1 MKRGAKLTP
10 MIARAITSDWH
21 IAIPSLAVY
30 KPRWLLRR
38 VGPLLVG
45 VCLDRD
51 SSGEIYKP
59 KFHAHCLCHSQ
70 SFIGLSLCKQ
80 LYNPRSGGPTF
91 VALHV
96 HNDRYRECASL
107 MISQALLPLSGDLSF
122 TQVERAYIN
131 YVNQPEGWSQSLF
144 LMRDLALMAAWSR
157 LPQRA
162 ETLMRECL
170 RIPEDILFSP
180 WGGRGEFY
188 KACSRQIEDPSLI
201 DQAVS
206 NEIVAHGL
214 GKLPASHLLPE

>member
-1 MKRGAKLTP
+1 
-10 MIARAITSDWH
+10 
-21 IAIPSLAVY
+21 
-30 KPRWLLRR
+30 
-38 VGPLLVG
+38 
-45 VCLDRD
+45 
-51 SSGEIYKP
+51 
-59 KFHAHCLCHSQ
+59 
-70 SFIGLSLCKQ
+70 
-80 LYNPRSGGPTF
+80 
-91 VALHV
+91 
-96 HNDRYRECASL
+96 

-162 ETLMRECL
+162 EALMRECL

-214 GKLPASHLLPE
+214 GKLPVSHLLPE